1 MGIAGIGT
9 HGKRL
14 RLQEADQNVT
24 PFRKVPKPAV
34 TVNAVAMKAEK
45 YSLVR
50 EIARIR
56 RQCIANIIHR
66 YRGKNENTK
75 RNKLGRTYHRR
86 SNFA

>member
-14 RLQEADQNVT
+14 RLQEFDQNAA
-24 PFRKVPKPAV
+24 PYRKVPKPAA

-45 YSLVR
+45 YSLGR

-56 RQCIANIIHR
+56 RQYIANIIHR
-66 YRGKNENTK
+66 YRGKK
-75 RNKLGRTYHRR
+75 
-86 SNFA
+86 